1 MKFYLVSHLGKDVDC
16 CMSKADAI
24 NAAKNLNRIG
34 VHVYEMDIPVN
45 AESIRR
51 ILGDVGGYA
60 KKVKTV
66 YSIH

>member
-1 MKFYLVSHLGKDVDC
+1 MKFYVVSHLGKDVDC
-16 CMSKADAI
+16 KLRKSEAI
-24 NAAKNLNRIG
+24 EVAKSIG
-34 VHVYEMDIPVN
+34 EDYVSVQEMDIPVT